1 MRSLI
6 CINQYTTQLFADVV
20 NELSRH
26 APGVRLISGRIE
38 DLESPLSERVSRTR
52 FVSYRREQPWLR
64 VITWAVFSLQT
75 FFYLLFIPRPLAL
88 LVTSNPPMM
97 PFLAALI
104 GYICRAPL
112 FLVIYDVYPEAL
124 VNFGRLRRGGLI
136 HRLWEFCN
144 RHAFR
149 RAEAVFTISQ
159 SLCRSLAGYIPRDRQ
174 SDLHI
179 VPCWVDSDFIRPL
192 DKASNGFLKN
202 HELQGYFIVLYS
214 GNLGAT
220 HDINSILQLA
230 GILRDYEK
238 IMFLIIGSGAQQT
251 MVADYTRQH
260 RPPNLMLLPRQPAA
274 MIPLTFGA
282 ADIGIVTLGQ
292 GAEMLSVPSKT
303 YYYLAAGAP
312 VLAISDKGS
321 ELENLVQ
328 ECRVGE
334 VFNPGEYRKMADFVL
349 DLYLNPDRR
358 TEISHRARNMAL
370 LHTKANAAA
379 FYSTISEKLPTLR
392 SDRYTAIVPHQ

>member
-26 APGVRLISGRIE
+26 GPEVRLISGRIE
-38 DLESPLSERVSRTR
+38 DLESPLSERISRKR
-52 FVSYRREQPWLR
+52 FATYRRERPWSR

-75 FFYLLFIPRPLAL
+75 FFYLLFVPRPLGL
-88 LVTSNPPMM
+88 LVTSNPPTM
-97 PFLAALI
+97 PCLAALI
-104 GYICRAPL
+104 SYIRRVPL

-124 VNFGRLRRGGLI
+124 VNFGHLRRGGLI

-144 RHAFR
+144 RHVFR

-159 SLCRSLAGYIPRDRQ
+159 SLCRSLVGYIPPDRQ
-174 SDLHI
+174 KDLHV

-192 DKASNGFLKN
+192 DKSSNGFLEGHK
-202 HELQGYFIVLYS
+202 LRGYFIVLYS

-220 HDINSILQLA
+220 HDINAIIQLA

-238 IMFLIIGSGAQQT
+238 IMFLIIGSGAQQA
-251 MVADYTRQH
+251 MVADYARQH

-274 MIPLTFGA
+274 TIPLTFGA

-312 VLAISDKGS
+312 ILAISDMGS

-328 ECRVGE
+328 EFHVGQ

-349 DLYLNPDRR
+349 ELYLNPDRR
-358 TEISHRARNMAL
+358 RELGHRARHTAL

-379 FYSTISEKLPTLR
+379 FYSAISDKLPILR
-392 SDRYTAIVPHQ
+392 SDRHTAIVSDQ